1 MFGSLGNCQNV
12 FQNGYTIFAFLP
24 MVFENSNFSMSSPT
38 LVTDTLIT
46 AILAGCEM
54 ISHCSADFYFCVL
67 TGHSGFFSREISSLI
82 IYSFLN
88 VLFILL
94 LLNFKSL
101 LYILDMSP
109 SSDLWLISIFFHSE
123 DCLFTFLVLFFFK
136 DSWNSFHNLRIPF
149 IHPFH

>member
-101 LYILDMSP
+101 LYILDTSP
-109 SSDLWLISIFFHSE
+109 SSDL
-123 DCLFTFLVLFFFK
+123 
-136 DSWNSFHNLRIPF
+136 
-149 IHPFH
+149 